1 MGEMVDRPGEGQSFG
16 FDIRREGRRWT
27 AEEIERKWREHETVP
42 EKLELIEGKIFWSD
56 EQRIT
61 MLGWMLEQLG
71 ADAAVR
77 LGEPEV
83 WREAVEEMLRERDA
97 GSITL
102 TDEIHS
108 VVEDQD
114 RRSDEERR
122 S

>member
-1 MGEMVDRPGEGQSFG
+1 MDEETHRPGEGEPHR

-27 AEEIERKWREHETVP
+27 TEEIERKWREHETVP
-42 EKLELIEGKIFWSD
+42 EKLELIEGKVFWSD

-83 WREAVEEMLRERDA
+83 WRQAVEQMVRERSGESGEE
-97 GSITL
+97 GS
-102 TDEIHS
+102 
-108 VVEDQD
+108 
-114 RRSDEERR
+114 
-122 S
+122 